1 MPNKTTLTFYGGIDE
16 IGGNKI
22 LLEDKGTRIFL
33 DFGKSFKTRSKFYD
47 WMEKPRIANGV
58 GDLLALG
65 ILPDIKGIYRQDLLS
80 LAGRGENE
88 DRFVDAV
95 LLSHAHSDHADYIS
109 FLREDIPIWMGK
121 TAKDIID
128 SIEAERHANIEFEIS
143 GFKKRPIERG
153 SEIIR
158 RKINTF
164 RTGEKIAIDSIEIEP
179 VHVDHSIPGCYGFII
194 RTSDSTLVYSGD
206 LRMHGNKPEL
216 TLEFVDRA
224 ARSEPDLMLCE
235 GTRIN
240 ETFSNRESDVLEMCK
255 YYVGHAKELFVLVD
269 YSYKDVDRLTTL
281 YNVAKSSG
289 RKLLIDVKTARY
301 LRALSTSTSLA
312 LPQPNDENISIYKPR
327 EGSGV
332 YDDDDYDAEDME
344 FYKQENVL
352 TAEDIRANQGS
363 VIAALGASYVD
374 QLIDIRPSGGIYFHS
389 MSEPFN
395 EEGEISEMK
404 MNNWI
409 ERFGMSRVHSH
420 CSGHASG
427 RDLNEIVNRIGPKT
441 LIPIHTEHPELFT
454 MLQGGK
460 VKMVKPNSVFEQ

>member
-1 MPNKTTLTFYGGIDE
+1 M
-16 IGGNKI
+16 
-22 LLEDKGTRIFL
+22 
-33 DFGKSFKTRSKFYD
+33 FYD
-47 WMEKPRIANGV
+47 WIEKPRLANGV

-80 LAGRGENE
+80 LAGRTQKE

-109 FLREDIPIWMGK
+109 FLREDIPIWLGR
-121 TAKDIID
+121 TAKDIVD
-128 SIEAERHANIEFEIS
+128 SMEAERSATMEFEIS
-143 GFKKRPIERG
+143 GFRKRPLERG
-153 SEIIR
+153 SEIIGR
-158 RKINTF
+158 EIHAF
-164 RTGEKIAIDSIEIEP
+164 STGEKVAVDSIEIEP

-216 TLEFVDRA
+216 TSEFVERA
-224 ARSEPDLMLCE
+224 RQSKPDLMLCE

-240 ETFSNRESDVLEMCK
+240 ETLSHRESDVLETCN
-255 YYVGHAKELFVLVD
+255 YYVAKAKGLFVFVD
-269 YSYKDVDRLTTL
+269 YSYKDVDRFSTL
-281 YNVAKSSG
+281 NKVAKLSG

-301 LRALSTSTSLA
+301 LHALSGSNSLA
-312 LPQPNDENISIYKPR
+312 LPKPSDESIAIYKPR
-327 EGSGV
+327 EKSGK
-332 YDDDDYDAEDME
+332 YDDADYDGEDLE
-344 FYKQENVL
+344 FYNQGNVL
-352 TAEDIRANQGS
+352 TAEDVRANQGDMIS
-363 VIAALGASYVD
+363 ALGSGYID

-395 EEGEISEMK
+395 EEGTISEK
-404 MNNWI
+404 KIDNWI
-409 ERFGMSRVHSH
+409 ERFGLNRVHSH

-427 RDLNEIVNRIGPKT
+427 RDLNEIINRIVPKL

-460 VKMVKPNSVFEQ
+460 VKMVEANSTFEL

>member
-1 MPNKTTLTFYGGIDE
+1 MPNKTTLTFHGGINE

-33 DFGKSFKTRSKFYD
+33 DFGKSFKARSKFYD
-47 WMEKPRIANGV
+47 WMEKPRLANGV

-80 LAGRGENE
+80 LAGRGDKE

-109 FLREDIPIWMGK
+109 FLREDIPILMGE

-128 SIEAERHANIEFEIS
+128 SIEAERQANIEFEIS
-143 GFKKRPIERG
+143 GFKKRPLERG

-164 RTGEKIAIDSIEIEP
+164 RTGEKIKIDSIEIEP
-179 VHVDHSIPGCYGFII
+179 VHVDHSIPGCYCFII

-216 TLEFVDRA
+216 TLDFVDRA
-224 ARSEPDLMLCE
+224 SSSNPDIMLCE

-240 ETFSNRESDVLEMCK
+240 ETYSNKESDVLEIFR
-255 YYVGHAKELFVLVD
+255 YYVGNAKELFVLVD

-301 LRALSTSTSLA
+301 LLALSTSTSLA
-312 LPQPNDENISIYKPR
+312 LPKPNDENVAIYKPR
-327 EGSGV
+327 KGSGV
-332 YDDDDYDAEDME
+332 YDDDDYDSEDVE
-344 FYKQENVL
+344 FYRQENVL
-352 TAEDIRANQGS
+352 TAEDIRGKQGS
-363 VIAALGASYVD
+363 VIAALGASYID
-374 QLIDIRPSGGIYFHS
+374 QLIDIRPSGGVYFHS

-395 EEGEISEMK
+395 EEGEISEFK

-427 RDLNEIVNRIGPKT
+427 RDLNEIVKRIGPKA
-441 LIPIHTEHPELFT
+441 LIPIHTEHPELFSVIH
-454 MLQGGK
+454 GGK
-460 VKMVKPNSVFEQ
+460 VKMVRPNSAFEL